1 MGHGWAILVQMW
13 VVARCSIVWS
23 LWHYSKKLHWM
34 VVAVVVVVEIVVAM
48 KMKTSFCGRI
58 EVEVGVVSPLPLEQQ
73 CNQTEVA

>member
-1 MGHGWAILVQMW
+1 
-13 VVARCSIVWS
+13 
-23 LWHYSKKLHWM
+23 M